1 MARRSW
7 LCAAA
12 AVWAISAS
20 GCTNL
25 PDWALFGPLGGEPES
40 RVPGGYY
47 FSWRLSGDHRAGP
60 LQVFDDGRSTWLQFS
75 PDQALP
81 AIFAREG
88 QGDRLLHY
96 RRHGPYVVLDGVRP
110 LLVLRAGSLE
120 SRAERMA
127 AAGSMQG
134 AEAGM
139 EPAAASPVVSN
150 EPPTALAPSGS
161 LAIASQAIAAP
172 VEMPAGKQDALPS
185 GSMIEAALPEPLP
198 KRASR
203 APIFQVSPQDG
214 NIRLA
219 LRRWAASSGW
229 TFEAEHWAVDVD
241 IPIVGSAVFSLEF
254 DQAVQQLLAS
264 TELSDRPLQ
273 PCFYANKVLRV
284 VPYAQNCDR
293 SAPLE
298 QA

>member
-12 AVWAISAS
+12 AVWAISVS

-25 PDWALFGPLGGEPES
+25 PDWALFGPLGGEPEPG
-40 RVPGGYY
+40 VPGGYD

-60 LQVFDDGRSTWLQFS
+60 LQVFDDGRSTWLQFL

-81 AIFAREG
+81 AIFAREER
-88 QGDRLLHY
+88 GDRLLHY
-96 RRHGPYVVLDGVRP
+96 RRHGPYVVLDGVWP

-120 SRAERMA
+120 SRVERMA
-127 AAGSMQG
+127 APGPVHGADTGVALQAGSP
-134 AEAGM
+134 AVPNELAASTTAASS
-139 EPAAASPVVSN
+139 EPSAIASPVD
-150 EPPTALAPSGS
+150 
-161 LAIASQAIAAP
+161 
-172 VEMPAGKQDALPS
+172 MPAGKQGAPRS
-185 GSMIEAALPEPLP
+185 GSMSEALLEPLP

-203 APIFQVSPQDG
+203 APLFQVSPQDG

-293 SAPLE
+293 TAPPE

>member
-12 AVWAISAS
+12 VVWAISVS
-20 GCTNL
+20 GCTSL
-25 PDWALFGPLGGEPES
+25 PDWALFGPSGGEPEPS
-40 RVPGGYY
+40 VPGGYD

-60 LQVFDDGRSTWLQFS
+60 LQVFDDGHSTWLQFS
-75 PDQALP
+75 PEQAVP
-81 AIFAREG
+81 AIFAREER
-88 QGDRLLHY
+88 GDRLLHY
-96 RRHGPYVVLDGVRP
+96 RHHGPYIVLDGVWP

-120 SRAERMA
+120 SRIERLA
-127 AAGSMQG
+127 DQG
-134 AEAGM
+134 ATHGADAGAASVPADSPAVST
-139 EPAAASPVVSN
+139 EPSALTAAASS
-150 EPPTALAPSGS
+150 EASGIAL
-161 LAIASQAIAAP
+161 P
-172 VEMPAGKQDALPS
+172 VETSVVRQEAPRS
-185 GSMIEAALPEPLP
+185 GSMSEAPPGPLP
-198 KRASR
+198 LRASSASLFR
-203 APIFQVSPQDG
+203 VSPQDG

-273 PCFYANKVLRV
+273 PCFYANRVLRV